1 MTDASTVQ
9 EPQTYEALLDDMRR
23 KLHRLMPDVEI
34 RAKAEVAHQVNAL
47 KRKLH
52 AVILGHNYMEPALYC
67 SVPDYVGDSLQ
78 LSRIS
83 AESNADIILFCGV
96 KFMAE
101 TAKILNPERMVL
113 LPSMEA
119 GCSLAEGIN
128 ANDILGLKKRFPGAP
143 VVSYVNTYAET
154 KAVSD
159 FCCTS
164 GNAEAVVKHLFDN
177 GHKHVIFVP
186 DEFLARNTARELGVP
201 FVQGW
206 LPGAENELR
215 PDTPA
220 VIGWRARC
228 EVHEL
233 FTADDVD
240 AVKRQFP
247 EAVTIAHPECKP
259 EVIEKVDIAG
269 STKKMVDYVRASDAK
284 QVMLFTECSM
294 GDNLA
299 AENPDKE
306 MIRLCSHQC
315 PHMAV
320 ITLENTL
327 ESLQKLQYQIELPSE
342 IISKARLPI
351 DRMLAI
357 S

>member
-1 MTDASTVQ
+1 
-9 EPQTYEALLDDMRR
+9 MRE
-23 KLHRLMPDVEI
+23 KLHRLVPDVEI
-34 RAKAEVAHQVNAL
+34 QAKAQLAFEINTL
-47 KRKLH
+47 KRQLN

-67 SVPDYVGDSLQ
+67 SVPDYAGDSLQ

-83 AESNADIILFCGV
+83 AESDADIIVFCGV

-101 TAKILNPERMVL
+101 TAKILNPDRTVL
-113 LPSMEA
+113 IPNREA

-128 ANDILGLKKRFPGAP
+128 ADDVRELKKRFSGAP
-143 VVSYVNTYAET
+143 VVTYVNTYAET

-159 FCCTS
+159 YCCTS
-164 GNAEAVVKHLFDN
+164 GNAEAVLRHLMDK
-177 GHKHVIFVP
+177 GHKHIIFVP
-186 DEFLARNTARELGVP
+186 DEFLAHNTAHELGIAFVEGWVP
-201 FVQGW
+201 GSEKN
-206 LPGAENELR
+206 LS

-220 VIGWRARC
+220 VIGWKAHC

-233 FTADDVD
+233 FGAEDVD
-240 AVKRQFP
+240 AVKKQFP
-247 EAVTIAHPECKP
+247 EAVTLAHPECKP
-259 EVIEKVDIAG
+259 EVIEKVDVTG
-269 STKKMVDYVRASDAK
+269 STKRMVDYVRSSDAK
-284 QVMLFTECSM
+284 QFMLFTECSM

-315 PHMAV
+315 PHMAM
-320 ITLENTL
+320 ITLEDTL
-327 ESLQKLQYQIELPSE
+327 AALENIQYKIELPE
-342 IISKARLPI
+342 EVIAKAKAPI